1 MGRAATSFHVEP
13 EEKGDRS
20 ATRSLFFFFFYFF
33 FYFFFFDHS
42 VIVLEARICA
52 KVSSKEAASA
62 SHPYKQ
68 GEEQMRQTSSTAA
81 TTTTATDA
89 MDLAIRVNV
98 RYAAPANSQIK
109 DALRMFKS
117 ARWVQSIIRYILP
130 QLNSV
135 SPASVRAMDALK
147 QRLVAA
153 ERGASCVVCMEVLD
167 APCAQL
173 PCRHQFHVQC
183 IEPWL
188 KMHSTCPTCR
198 DQLPTDA
205 FSNYSV
211 YAINTTIILQQS
223 QAQMPPA
230 ELLELSASN
239 QIIRAVVNAR
249 VRRNTPASAVA
260 ARSNSSIPS
269 MSVGNVAPSAFS
281 LPSSSAGSA
290 SSTAAAIPIDMP
302 LLQMNPPVM
311 NASLLQRGA
320 NITAALPPCISEPVV
335 PMLHRNASR
344 RRLRREI
351 SSDNT
356 SDEDAIHQLGKR
368 RRLETVAEEAAR
380 GAAAE
385 REATTTNSLR
395 VLRRR

>member
-1 MGRAATSFHVEP
+1 
-13 EEKGDRS
+13 
-20 ATRSLFFFFFYFF
+20 
-33 FYFFFFDHS
+33 
-42 VIVLEARICA
+42 
-52 KVSSKEAASA
+52 
-62 SHPYKQ
+62 
-68 GEEQMRQTSSTAA
+68 MRQTSSTPAA
-81 TTTTATDA
+81 TGAADA

-117 ARWVQSIIRYILP
+117 ARWVQSIIRYIIP

-135 SPASVRAMDALK
+135 SPASVRAIDALK
-147 QRLVAA
+147 QQLVAA
-153 ERGASCVVCMEVLD
+153 EHGASCVVCMEAMD

-211 YAINTTIILQQS
+211 YAINTTIILQQA

-249 VRRNTPASAVA
+249 VRRNTPAA
-260 ARSNSSIPS
+260 AAAEALSSGSLPS
-269 MSVGNVAPSAFS
+269 MSMGGVAPSAFRIPS
-281 LPSSSAGSA
+281 PSSSASA
-290 SSTAAAIPIDMP
+290 AAAIPIDMP
-302 LLQMNPPVM
+302 LLQMNAPVM
-311 NASLLQRGA
+311 NASLVQRDA
-320 NITAALPPCISEPVV
+320 SLSAALPPCISEPIV
-335 PMLHRNASR
+335 PVLHRNASR

-351 SSDNT
+351 SADGT
-356 SDEDAIHQLGKR
+356 GDEDEIHQLDKR
-368 RRLETVAEEAAR
+368 RRLETVAEEAAQR
-380 GAAAE
+380 SGAE
-385 REATTTNSLR
+385 REATGSRR